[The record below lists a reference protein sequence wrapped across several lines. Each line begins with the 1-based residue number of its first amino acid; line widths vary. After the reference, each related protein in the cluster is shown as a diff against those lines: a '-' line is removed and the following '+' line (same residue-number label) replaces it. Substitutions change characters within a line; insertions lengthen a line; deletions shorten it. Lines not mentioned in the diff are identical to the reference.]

1 MDIKEIVWEDV
12 EFINLFWDREKWW
25 GVINIEMKIS
35 VP

>member
-1 MDIKEIVWEDV
+1 MDIKEIGWENV
-12 EFINLFWDREKWW
+12 EFIELFWEREKWR